1 MQADAGVV
9 DEDVDLAAEGADFGC
24 QFGRRT
30 GHREVSGDDVDGQ
43 PGVLFQQ
50 SGAQCGQLVFAPC
63 DEHQVDL
70 PLGERD
76 GEILADSAAGTGDQ
90 RGLVLDVH
98 GHSWMRADIFDAGM
112 LTT

>member
-9 DEDVDLAAEGADFGC
+9 DEDVDRAAEGADFGC

-30 GHREVSGDDVDGQ
+30 RHRKIGGDDIDGQ

-50 SGAQCGQLVFAPC
+50 PGAQRGQLVLAPGNK
-63 DEHQVDL
+63 DQVGL
-70 PLGERD
+70 ALGERD
-76 GEILADSAAGTGDQ
+76 GEVLADAAAGAGDQ
-90 RGLVLDVH
+90 RGLVFEVH
-98 GHSWMRADIFDAGM
+98 GPSWGGDDTFGDAM

>member
-30 GHREVSGDDVDGQ
+30 RHREVSGDDVDGQ

-50 SGAQCGQLVFAPC
+50 SGAQRGQLVLAPG
-63 DEHQVDL
+63 DQHQVGL
-70 PLGERD
+70 ALGERD
-76 GEILADSAAGTGDQ
+76 GEILADPAAGPGDQ
-90 RGLVLDVH
+90 RGLVLEVH
-98 GHSWMRADIFDAGM
+98 GHSWGM
-112 LTT
+112 GTTRSATRC